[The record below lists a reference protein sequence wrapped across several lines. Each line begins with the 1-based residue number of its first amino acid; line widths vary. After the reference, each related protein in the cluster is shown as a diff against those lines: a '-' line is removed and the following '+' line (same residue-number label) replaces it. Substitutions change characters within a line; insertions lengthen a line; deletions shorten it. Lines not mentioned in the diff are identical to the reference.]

1 MKEEDVFSRDP
12 KVVSGELLFTNTRVP
27 VKNLMDYLQA
37 GHYSVEQF
45 LDDFPGVSR
54 EQAIGYLEMAREAVE
69 DRTRAGSVR

>member
-1 MKEEDVFSRDP
+1 MKAEEVFSRDP
-12 KVVSGELLFTNTRVP
+12 KVVSGELVFANTRVP
-27 VKNLMDYLQA
+27 VRNLVDYLQA

-54 EQAIGYLEMAREAVE
+54 EQALGYLKFAREAVE